1 MYYYTILTFHIVFAG
16 IWLINFVAEPI
27 LRTQILSN
35 KNKSGE
41 RKFISLYL
49 TFANMLGMI
58 GATGILLTGI
68 YLVLNSAYGF
78 FSMSDNHWLATKQIL
93 MVVLLIIIGIVVIP
107 TAKKLRQIIGEDL
120 ESSTS
125 ISDEGYIALK
135 KLYTI
140 NKVINIIVFI
150 NFLFAIT
157 HRYFGS

>member
-1 MYYYTILTFHIVFAG
+1 MYYYTILTLHIVFAG
-16 IWLINFVAEPI
+16 IWLLNIASEPI
-27 LRTQILSN
+27 LRRQIVTN

-49 TFANMLGMI
+49 TFANLLGMI

-68 YLVLNSAYGF
+68 FLVLNSTYGF
-78 FSMSDNHWLATKQIL
+78 FSMVDNHWLATKQIL
-93 MVVLLIIIGIVVIP
+93 MVVLLIIIGAVIIP
-107 TAKKLRQIIGEDL
+107 TAKKLRSVIGNDL

-125 ISDEGYIALK
+125 ISEEGYSSLK
-135 KLYTI
+135 KLYLT

-157 HRYFGS
+157 HRYIG